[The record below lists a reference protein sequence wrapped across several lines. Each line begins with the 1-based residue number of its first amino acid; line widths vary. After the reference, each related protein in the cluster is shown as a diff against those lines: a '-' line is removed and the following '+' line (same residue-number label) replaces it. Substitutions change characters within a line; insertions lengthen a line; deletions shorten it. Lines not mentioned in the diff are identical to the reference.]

1 MKSFMSMLGWV
12 ALFVLSLGVG
22 WYVSRPAEMLDS
34 TDLSESLAKAR
45 PLYVTHCARCHGAQ
59 GQGDP
64 AMMVALQPPPRDF
77 RERPWKSPI
86 TASAIRR
93 VILTG
98 IPGSAM
104 TPYRGIIS
112 DEQVDLLSSYVLRL
126 SEMKETDKPSSTN
139 TNSQTAKTEDSP
151 FQWYGAP
158 QPLPDAQLIAAD
170 GQRLNLAD
178 VAQQPLL
185 IHFWG
190 TTCVHCLAE
199 MAQMQDKHLSDDM
212 RAMQIISI
220 CVDSTQA
227 SEAAELVQRFAPEH
241 VVYVDPLG
249 LVGQKFGVSALP
261 AYRVVNGGKVLGS
274 HVGTLP
280 WSEIDLSAINKRA
293 TQELPPE

>member
-1 MKSFMSMLGWV
+1 MKFFISMLGWV
-12 ALFVLSLGVG
+12 ALFALSLLIG
-22 WYVSRPAEMLDS
+22 WYVSRPSETVDSIDGAEV
-34 TDLSESLAKAR
+34 LAKAK

-77 RERPWKSPI
+77 RERPWKNPI
-86 TASAIRR
+86 TASSIHR

-104 TPYRGIIS
+104 TPYRGIIT
-112 DEQVDLLSSYVLRL
+112 DEQADLLSAYVLHL
-126 SEMKETDKPSSTN
+126 SESESKNTTSKSSPSS
-139 TNSQTAKTEDSP
+139 APAIPKESP
-151 FQWYGAP
+151 FQWYATP
-158 QPLPDAQLIAAD
+158 QSLPDAQLIAGD
-170 GQRLNLAD
+170 GSRLNLTEIAEK
-178 VAQQPLL
+178 PSL

-199 MAQMQDKHLSDDM
+199 MTHMQRDGVSDDSP
-212 RAMQIISI
+212 AIPIISI
-220 CVDSTQA
+220 CVDSTDA
-227 SEAAELVQRFAPEH
+227 TEAAELVQRFAPGH

-261 AYRVVNGGKVLGS
+261 AYRIVGAGKVLGS

-280 WSEIDLSAINKRA
+280 WKDVDLPSIGKRA
-293 TQELPPE
+293 DQELSKE